1 MLPASPR
8 RLEARRRHR
17 REQLVRR
24 LASSETWGM
33 VALGAIVVV
42 IALWLM
48 SYFLES
54 LKDPVNAAMDLVRL
68 GPKSRG
74 PR

>member
-1 MLPASPR
+1 ML
-8 RLEARRRHR
+8 
-17 REQLVRR
+17 
-24 LASSETWGM
+24 
-33 VALGAIVVV
+33 VALGSIVLV
-42 IALWLM
+42 IVLWLM

-54 LKDPVNAAMDLVRL
+54 LMDPVRAAIDLVKL

>member
-1 MLPASPR
+1 MVG
-8 RLEARRRHR
+8 
-17 REQLVRR
+17 LV
-24 LASSETWGM
+24 G
-33 VALGAIVVV
+33 IVLV
-42 IALWLM
+42 IVLWLM

-54 LKDPVNAAMDLVRL
+54 LGDPVRAAMDLVRL

>member
-1 MLPASPR
+1 ML
-8 RLEARRRHR
+8 
-17 REQLVRR
+17 
-24 LASSETWGM
+24 
-33 VALGAIVVV
+33 ALGVIVLV

-48 SYFLES
+48 SYFLDS

>member
-1 MLPASPR
+1 
-8 RLEARRRHR
+8 
-17 REQLVRR
+17 
-24 LASSETWGM
+24 M
-33 VALGAIVVV
+33 VALGVIVLV

-54 LKDPVNAAMDLVRL
+54 LDDPVRAAMDLVRL